1 MPKRKQRKRDQD
13 GIFERPDSPY
23 WWATWT
29 DASGRTVR
37 RSTQVRRE
45 DDPRKERAKAIRAQ
59 WIVEAAEE
67 KTNGPEPR
75 KAKGPTFDDLM
86 VAYLDGPSLEK
97 RSHER
102 DMYSFKQLAP
112 IFKGRE
118 LASLTGADAR
128 GYITKRKAGR
138 VSAATVNKELGLFRA
153 AINWARKELEW
164 DVPNPF
170 EGRKLKEPAG
180 RSRWLTQAEA
190 AALVQAAEKVPKAG
204 HLPDFIR
211 IGLYTGMRPGE
222 ILGLEW
228 SRVDLSR
235 NLIYLGPTMQKNGK
249 DGSVP
254 LNERAREAIIS
265 RARFRASNCPA
276 SPWVFCNRDGE
287 RIASIKKGFASACRL
302 ASLEGVHP
310 HDLRRTFG
318 SWLVQAGVPIQAVSA
333 LLRHSDIRITDR
345 VYAHLSPDSL
355 REAAAVLDRG
365 AVSRSG
371 FTLPKTAREEAG

>member
-13 GIFERPDSPY
+13 GIFERPDSPF
-23 WWATWT
+23 WWCTYT
-29 DASGRTVR
+29 DANGRTVR
-37 RSTQVRRE
+37 RSTQIRRE
-45 DDPRKERAKAIRAQ
+45 NDPRKERAKAIRAG
-59 WIVEAAEE
+59 WVLEAAEE
-67 KTNGPEPR
+67 KKNGPKLR
-75 KAKGPTFDDLM
+75 KATGPIFDELM
-86 VAYLDGPSLEK
+86 VLYLDGPSLEK

-102 DMYSFKQLAP
+102 DLYSFKQLAP
-112 IFKGRE
+112 AFQGRE
-118 LASLTGADAR
+118 LASLTGTDAR
-128 GYITKRKAGR
+128 GYIDKRKTE
-138 VSAATVNKELGLFRA
+138 VSAATVNKEVGLFRA

-164 DVPNPF
+164 NIPNPF
-170 EGRKLKEPAG
+170 EGRKLREPAG

-190 AALVQAAEKVPKAG
+190 AALIQAAEKVPKAG
-204 HLPDFIR
+204 HVADFIR
-211 IGLYTGMRPGE
+211 LGLYTGMRPGE

-235 NLIYLGPTMQKNGK
+235 NLIYLGTDDQKNGK
-249 DGSVP
+249 MGSVP
-254 LNERAREAIIS
+254 LNERAREAIIA

-276 SPWVFCNRDGE
+276 SSWVFCNRDGV

-302 ASLEGVHP
+302 AGLEDVHP

-318 SWLVQAGVPIQAVSA
+318 SWLVQSGVPIQTVSA

-355 REAAAVLDRG
+355 REAAAVLDRE

-371 FTLPKTAREEAG
+371 FTLPKMLREDAG